1 MALLI
6 RRSRSRNGMCLE
18 LRREPQTDPAA
29 AAVGAVQH
37 PVFLVKRFTTAM
49 PACRLARSA
58 TFRGPFRTE
67 RVCEEA

>member
-1 MALLI
+1 
-6 RRSRSRNGMCLE
+6 MCLE

-37 PVFLVKRFTTAM
+37 PVFLVKKVYHGDAG
-49 PACRLARSA
+49 LQVSQVGDLW
-58 TFRGPFRTE
+58 GPFRTE